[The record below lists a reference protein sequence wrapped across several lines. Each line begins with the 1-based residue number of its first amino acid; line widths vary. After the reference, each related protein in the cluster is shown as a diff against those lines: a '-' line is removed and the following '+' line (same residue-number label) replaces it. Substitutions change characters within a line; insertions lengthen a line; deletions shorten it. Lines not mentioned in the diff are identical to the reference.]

1 MRKVLLGFLAV
12 LVGLPLV
19 VYAAYDLTQFQPRR
33 SEISTILRQAAPQ
46 DRHPPEQVVRMLQA
60 SEQRNGPS
68 VYAARL
74 LGQEL
79 NAISPQ
85 GSMLGWHINSAI
97 WWSLVRFHLSEE
109 EQITAFLSLAP
120 TGADR
125 KGFTT
130 TALALYQRQPAEL
143 SLAEVATIMA
153 LIRQPSAQGE
163 NLEQLRAMLL
173 ARYASGV

>member
-1 MRKVLLGFLAV
+1 MRNVLLGLLAV

-19 VYAAYDLTQFQPRR
+19 AYAAYDLTQFQPRR
-33 SEISTILRQAAPQ
+33 SEIDAILQRAAPQ
-46 DRHPPEQVVRMLQA
+46 DRSPPEQVVRMLKV
-60 SEQRNGPS
+60 SEQRYGPS

-79 NAISPQ
+79 NAVPPR
-85 GSMLGWHINSAI
+85 GSMLGWHINSAL
-97 WWSLVRFHLSEE
+97 WWSLVSLHLTEE
-109 EQITAFLSLAP
+109 EHIAAFLSLAP
-120 TGADR
+120 TGKDR

-163 NLEQLRAMLL
+163 KLEQLREMLL
-173 ARYASGV
+173 VRYESGV

>member
-1 MRKVLLGFLAV
+1 MRKALLGVLAV
-12 LVGLPLV
+12 LVGLPLLA
-19 VYAAYDLTQFQPRR
+19 YAAYDLTQFQPRR
-33 SEISTILRQAAPQ
+33 NEINAIVQQAAPQ
-46 DRHPPEQVVRMLQA
+46 DREPPEQVVRMLKV

-79 NAISPQ
+79 NAVSPH
-85 GSMLGWHINSAI
+85 GSMLGWHINSAL
-97 WWSLVRFHLSEE
+97 WWSLVRLHLT
-109 EQITAFLSLAP
+109 EQEQTTVFLSLAP
-120 TGADR
+120 TGKDR
-125 KGFTT
+125 KSFTT

-163 NLEQLRAMLL
+163 KLERLREMLL
-173 ARYASGV
+173 ARYESGV